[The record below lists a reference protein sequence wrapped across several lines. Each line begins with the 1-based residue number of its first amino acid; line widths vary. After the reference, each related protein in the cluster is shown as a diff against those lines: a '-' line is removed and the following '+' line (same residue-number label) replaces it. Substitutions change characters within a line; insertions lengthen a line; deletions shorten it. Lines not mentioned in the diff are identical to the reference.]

1 LATAAGEA
9 KMMRELASGL
19 VPIPFGVAVL
29 VTAVFSSTPGPS
41 PNIQSIE
48 DAVPAKTT
56 VIDFPLRP
64 IDAPKLELALP
75 QSVSLQDQ
83 PAGVPDQP
91 AVLASVPDQPA
102 TLASVPDQPAILSDQ
117 PAILASVRDQP
128 ASVPDQPA
136 ILSGQLASV
145 RDRPASA
152 PDQPASVPNQ
162 LASVQ
167 DKSASVSNPP
177 PPKLAE
183 IVPLPKPRPPSVPL
197 SRPRRQTERPQAQ
210 VERQSFFDF
219 FTGRFHAREQVE

>member
-1 LATAAGEA
+1 
-9 KMMRELASGL
+9 MMRELASGL

-91 AVLASVPDQPA
+91 AVLASV
-102 TLASVPDQPAILSDQ
+102 
-117 PAILASVRDQP
+117 
-128 ASVPDQPA
+128 
-136 ILSGQLASV
+136 

-210 VERQSFFDF
+210 VERQSFF
-219 FTGRFHAREQVE
+219 